1 MRLLQ
6 LYLIIYNFFE
16 IKNNSKSDFSL
27 SKRLVLLNRY
37 YQITKFY
44 SFLKNTAFKGGTAI
58 IVFVLLLL
66 GLELFVLDFN
76 YLLNQMVVT
85 YPSKF
90 IFSFF
95 LASETILGI
104 IPPEVFI
111 AWASRSAN
119 PWLFLFALATIS
131 YVGGIISYFIG
142 NRLFLIPRI
151 KNNIEN
157 KIEKHIVNL
166 RKWGGFFV
174 LLGAISPIP
183 HSIVSLASGLIKYS
197 FKHYLLWSL
206 FRYARFVIYALVI
219 FKVFV

>member
-1 MRLLQ
+1 
-6 LYLIIYNFFE
+6 
-16 IKNNSKSDFSL
+16 
-27 SKRLVLLNRY
+27 LVLLNRY

-44 SFLKNTAFKGGTAI
+44 SFLKNTAFRGGAAV
-58 IVFVLLLL
+58 IVFVLLLVV
-66 GLELFVLDFN
+66 LELFVLDFN
-76 YLLNQMVVT
+76 SLLNHLVAT
-85 YPSKF
+85 YSATF

-111 AWASRSAN
+111 AWSSKSAS
-119 PWLFLFALATIS
+119 PWLFLFILATIS
-131 YVGGIISYFIG
+131 YAGGIISYFIG
-142 NRLFLIPRI
+142 NRLFLIPNI
-151 KNNIEN
+151 KNHIEN

-183 HSIVSLASGLIKYS
+183 HSIVSLASGLIKYD
-197 FKHYLLWSL
+197 FKHYLMWSL
-206 FRYARFVIYALVI
+206 FRYARFLFYALVI

>member
-1 MRLLQ
+1 M
-6 LYLIIYNFFE
+6 
-16 IKNNSKSDFSL
+16 
-27 SKRLVLLNRY
+27 VLLNRY

-44 SFLKNTAFKGGTAI
+44 TFLKNTAFKGGAAVI
-58 IVFVLLLL
+58 IFVLLLVV
-66 GLELFVLDFN
+66 LELFVLDFN
-76 YLLNQMVVT
+76 SLLNHLVAT
-85 YPSKF
+85 YSATF

-111 AWASRSAN
+111 AWSSKSAS
-119 PWLFLFALATIS
+119 PWLFLFILATIS
-131 YVGGIISYFIG
+131 YAGGIISYFIG
-142 NRLFLIPRI
+142 NRLFLIPNI
-151 KNNIEN
+151 KNHIEN

-183 HSIVSLASGLIKYS
+183 HSIVSLASGLIKYD
-197 FKHYLLWSL
+197 FKHYLMWSL
-206 FRYARFVIYALVI
+206 FRYARFLFYALVI

>member
-1 MRLLQ
+1 M
-6 LYLIIYNFFE
+6 
-16 IKNNSKSDFSL
+16 
-27 SKRLVLLNRY
+27 
-37 YQITKFY
+37 
-44 SFLKNTAFKGGTAI
+44 
-58 IVFVLLLL
+58 
-66 GLELFVLDFN
+66 DFN

>member
-1 MRLLQ
+1 M
-6 LYLIIYNFFE
+6 
-16 IKNNSKSDFSL
+16 
-27 SKRLVLLNRY
+27 VLLNRY

-44 SFLKNTAFKGGTAI
+44 SFLKNTAFKGGAVV
-58 IVFVLLLL
+58 IVFALLLV

-76 YLLNQMVVT
+76 SLLNHLVAT
-85 YPSKF
+85 YSSTF

-111 AWASRSAN
+111 AWSSKSAN
-119 PWLFLFALATIS
+119 PWLFLFVLATIS

-142 NRLFLIPRI
+142 NRLFLIPSI
-151 KNNIEN
+151 KNHIEN
-157 KIEKHIVNL
+157 KIEIHIVNL
-166 RKWGGFFV
+166 RKWGGLFV

-183 HSIVSLASGLIKYS
+183 HSIVSLSSGLIKYN
-197 FKHYLLWSL
+197 FKHYLMWSL
-206 FRYARFVIYALVI
+206 FRYARFLFYAMII

>member
-1 MRLLQ
+1 M
-6 LYLIIYNFFE
+6 
-16 IKNNSKSDFSL
+16 
-27 SKRLVLLNRY
+27 VLLNRY

-44 SFLKNTAFKGGTAI
+44 SFLKNTAFKGGAAV
-58 IVFVLLLL
+58 IVFVLMLV

-76 YLLNQMVVT
+76 SLLNHLVAT
-85 YPSKF
+85 YSSTF

-111 AWASRSAN
+111 AWSSKSAS
-119 PWLFLFALATIS
+119 PWLFLFILATIS
-131 YVGGIISYFIG
+131 YAGGIISYFIG
-142 NRLFLIPRI
+142 NRLFLIPNI
-151 KNNIEN
+151 KNHIEN

-183 HSIVSLASGLIKYS
+183 HSIVSLASGLIKYD
-197 FKHYLLWSL
+197 FKHYLMWSL
-206 FRYARFVIYALVI
+206 FRYARFLFYALVI